1 MIYKNVEA
9 CGDAILDAA
18 KKICVAAATAPKAC
32 GKDTVR
38 TAILTGEDI
47 ELLAAKMDAM
57 EDDIPNC
64 LKIFRRDSAL
74 IRKSSAV
81 VLVGVIRQTRGLTP
95 CGLCGNANCGE
106 TLKGSG
112 PCAFDDID
120 LGIALGSAAS
130 LAADFRL
137 DNRILYTA
145 GMAALELKLLGE
157 DVRTVMAL
165 PLSAS
170 NKNIFFD
177 RK

>member
-1 MIYKNVEA
+1 MIVMPPAMFESPPCRA
-9 CGDAILDAA
+9 RPSATPADANTVRNADPGMPMIM
-18 KKICVAAATAPKAC
+18 AAATNP
-32 GKDTVR
+32 
-38 TAILTGEDI
+38 
-47 ELLAAKMDAM
+47 
-57 EDDIPNC
+57 PNRS
-64 LKIFRRDSAL
+64 KSA
-74 IRKSSAV
+74 AV
-81 VLVGVIRQTRGLTP
+81 VLIGVIRQTRGLTP